1 MVHDSPMNGAAERL
15 LSQPSQ
21 PIFRWS
27 STSVESGLA
36 KYSADSFRH
45 HKRHI
50 SRLRVISEVLAVA
63 SSPVGKAAGRQVRI
77 PAPLA

>member
-1 MVHDSPMNGAAERL
+1 MVHDSPMNGVSERL

-27 STSVESGLA
+27 STSAESGLA
-36 KYSADSFRH
+36 NYSAASFRS
-45 HKRHI
+45 HKRYI
-50 SRLRVISEVLAVA
+50 SRPRVISGVLVVA
-63 SSPVGKAAGRQVRI
+63 ISPVGKAAGRQVRI